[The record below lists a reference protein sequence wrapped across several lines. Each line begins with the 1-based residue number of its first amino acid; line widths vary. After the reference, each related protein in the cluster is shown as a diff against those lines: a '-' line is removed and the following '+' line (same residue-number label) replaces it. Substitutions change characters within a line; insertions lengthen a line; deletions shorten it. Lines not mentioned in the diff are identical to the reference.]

1 MGMRILIAF
10 AGKSGGTRAMCEL
23 LATHL
28 PHHEVVLSSLTEQA
42 ISPEGFDYIVFG
54 GAVRMGKL
62 HRAARAYLAAHG
74 AALAGKPHALF
85 LCCAFAEQFENYV
98 EMLFPKAVLESADEA
113 VYFGGELNVSRQKG
127 LDKLLARMMR
137 NAILE
142 SEEDEAMLP
151 GLLPEHVR
159 MLADRLRQLSLPSA
173 IEKVK
178 KL

>member
-1 MGMRILIAF
+1 MKILIAY

-23 LATHL
+23 LAHQL
-28 PHHEVVLSSLTEQA
+28 PRHEVVLSDLTREA

-74 AALAGKPHALF
+74 KTLEGTPHTLF
-85 LCCAFAEQFENYV
+85 LCCAFAEQFENYL
-98 EMLFPKAVLESADEA
+98 EMLFPKALLESADEA
-113 VYFGGELNVSRQKG
+113 VYFGGELNISRQKG

-142 SEEDEAMLP
+142 SEDDEAMLP

-159 MLADRLRQLSLPSA
+159 MLADRLRQL
-173 IEKVK
+173 
-178 KL
+178 